1 MGGVNKDNPNFPRL
15 NDNGVSR
22 DATEAKGSNHIQ
34 HIPYHTYYNHTPTK
48 GHRNYRA

>member
-34 HIPYHTYYNHTPTK
+34 HIPYLILIHSYSDI
-48 GHRNYRA
+48 GA